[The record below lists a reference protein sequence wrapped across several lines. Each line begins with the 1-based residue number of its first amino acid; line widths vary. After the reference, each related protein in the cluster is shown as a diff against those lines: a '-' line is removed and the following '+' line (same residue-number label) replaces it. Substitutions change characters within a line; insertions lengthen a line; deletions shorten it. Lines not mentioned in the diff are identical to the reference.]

1 MLLQSLLFCVG
12 LAMLYL
18 GADWLVR
25 GASRLAIRYGIRPLV
40 VGLTV
45 VALATSMP
53 EFVVNLIASAQGEND
68 LALGNVVGSNIAN
81 IALILGTTALLQPI
95 VVSKGTLSKE
105 YPIMLLVMV
114 VFFGMAAN
122 GTISQIEGI
131 VLVLGLITFM
141 VYLVLNAR
149 TGAPADAEAVATP
162 PDPVVKPEEAKER
175 PVWQQAGLILV
186 GMAFLAYGAHLMV
199 TAAIFA
205 AEKLGISSVVVG
217 LTIVAIGTSLPELA
231 ASIMGIVREESD
243 LSLGNVLGSNMMNVL
258 FVIGMIALIQP
269 LPVEAESIR
278 LHFPVMIAVSLLL
291 FPMARP
297 KLRISRWSGAAL
309 LLAFVGYTVYLIL
322 PYL

>member
-25 GASRLAIRYGIRPLV
+25 GASKLAIRYGIRPLV

-53 EFVVNLIASAQGEND
+53 EFVVNLIAAAQGEND

-95 VVSKGTLSKE
+95 VVSKSTLSKE
-105 YPIMLLVMV
+105 YPIMLLVML

-122 GTISQIEGI
+122 GTISRMEGVI
-131 VLVLGLITFM
+131 LVLGLITFM

-149 TGAPADAEAVATP
+149 SGAPAGAEAVEGPAADVAP
-162 PDPVVKPEEAKER
+162 PEESAER
-175 PVWQQAGLILV
+175 PVWQQAGLILL
-186 GMAFLAYGAHLMV
+186 GMGFLAFGAHLMV
-199 TAAIFA
+199 TAAIFV

-269 LPVEAESIR
+269 LPVESESIR
-278 LHFPVMIAVSLLL
+278 LHFPVMIAVTLLL
-291 FPMARP
+291 FPLARP
-297 KLRISRWSGAAL
+297 KLLISRWSGAVL
-309 LLAFVGYTVYLIL
+309 LTTFAAYTIYLIL
-322 PYL
+322 PYM

>member
-25 GASRLAIRYGIRPLV
+25 GASKLAIRYGIRPLV

-53 EFVVNLIASAQGEND
+53 EFVVNLIAAAQGEND

-95 VVSKGTLSKE
+95 VVSKSTLSKE
-105 YPIMLLVMV
+105 YPIMLLVML

-122 GTISQIEGI
+122 GTISRMEGVI
-131 VLVLGLITFM
+131 LVLGLITFM

-149 TGAPADAEAVATP
+149 SGAPAGAEAVEGPAADVAP
-162 PDPVVKPEEAKER
+162 PEEAAER
-175 PVWQQAGLILV
+175 AVWQQAGLILL
-186 GMAFLAYGAHLMV
+186 GMGFLAFGAHLMV
-199 TAAIFA
+199 TAAIFV

-269 LPVEAESIR
+269 LPVESESIR
-278 LHFPVMIAVSLLL
+278 LHFPVMIAVTLLL
-291 FPMARP
+291 FPLARP
-297 KLRISRWSGAAL
+297 KLLISRWSGAVL
-309 LLAFVGYTVYLIL
+309 LTTFAAYTIYLIL
-322 PYL
+322 PYM